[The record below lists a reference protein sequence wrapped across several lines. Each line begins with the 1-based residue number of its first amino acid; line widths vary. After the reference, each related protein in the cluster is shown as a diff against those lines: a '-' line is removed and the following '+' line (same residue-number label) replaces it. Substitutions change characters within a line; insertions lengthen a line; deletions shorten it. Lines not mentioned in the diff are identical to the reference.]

1 MKDALIEIVD
11 EVVIAGGSPR
21 RHRSR
26 AGLQLL
32 QSGELFVAFRVGL
45 DMFDIPHGGVV
56 GTWSRDGGKPGMS
69 SCLWWPS
76 QDGIGSA
83 PSGCYDSPTVRC

>member
-1 MKDALIEIVD
+1 MKDAPIEIVD

-32 QSGELFVAFRVGL
+32 QSGELFVAFRVGW
-45 DMFDIPHGGVV
+45 DMWEVK
-56 GTWSRDGGKPGMS
+56 TT
-69 SCLWWPS
+69 PS
-76 QDGIGSA
+76 
-83 PSGCYDSPTVRC
+83 